1 MATCARLPAQQQ
13 VRCPVAERNLLQRF
27 EQAGPL
33 TWLLAGCAGWALL
46 LWLSALLGLGNAV
59 APTPRI
65 AADGSLPQA
74 KPASPDR
81 IGPLGQYAEAA
92 ARPVFTSDRR
102 PRSFLAT
109 APDGGMT
116 ADAQSQ
122 SLDFILTGV
131 LISPQVR
138 MAFLQPTGGGPSVR
152 VREGASPEGA
162 SGWRLVDVQ
171 ARRATFQ
178 GSSGESSLDLRVFGD
193 DAQVERAI
201 IAGNNTASSKPGAD
215 PTQTPMVRDAISAAN
230 AAVDAADAAARD
242 GADAAPIPMDEAARI
257 QTIRKRIEARRAQ
270 MRNNTSNSP
279 ASTPSSAPAR

>member
-1 MATCARLPAQQQ
+1 MGSCALSRVHRQ
-13 VRCPVAERNLLQRF
+13 VGCPVVERSLLQRF

-46 LWLSALLGLGNAV
+46 LWLGALLGMGNAV
-59 APTPRI
+59 APTARI
-65 AADGSLPQA
+65 AADGTLPQA
-74 KPASPDR
+74 KPATPDR

-109 APDGGMT
+109 APDGGMA

-138 MAFLQPTGGGPSVR
+138 MAFLQPTAGGGPSVR

-162 SGWRLVDVQ
+162 AGWRLIEVQ
-171 ARRATFQ
+171 PRRATFQ
-178 GSSGESSLDLRVFGD
+178 GSGGESSLDLRVFGED
-193 DAQVERAI
+193 GQVEGAV
-201 IAGNNTASSKPGAD
+201 IAGNNGASSK
-215 PTQTPMVRDAISAAN
+215 AAT
-230 AAVDAADAAARD
+230 DAAAAAAGAAQD
-242 GADAAPIPMDEAARI
+242 AADAAPIPMDEAARI
-257 QTIRKRIEARRAQ
+257 QSIRKRIEARREQ
-270 MRNNTSNSP
+270 MRNNSPNSP
-279 ASTPSSAPAR
+279 ASTPSTAPAK

>member
-1 MATCARLPAQQQ
+1 MAICARSPAHRQ
-13 VRCPVAERNLLQRF
+13 VGCPVVERSLLHRF

-46 LWLSALLGLGNAV
+46 LWLSALLGLGSAV

-65 AADGSLPQA
+65 AADGPLPQA

-102 PRSFLAT
+102 PRTFMAT
-109 APDGGMT
+109 APDGGVAT
-116 ADAQSQ
+116 DAQSQ

-138 MAFLQPTGGGPSVR
+138 MAFLQPVGGGQSVR

-162 SGWRLVDVQ
+162 SGWRLVEVQ
-171 ARRATFQ
+171 PRRAVFQ
-178 GSSGESSLDLRVFGD
+178 GSGGESSLDLRVFGD
-193 DAQVERAI
+193 AAQAEKTVMAV
-201 IAGNNTASSKPGAD
+201 NNIASSKA
-215 PTQTPMVRDAISAAN
+215 
-230 AAVDAADAAARD
+230 AADAAAAAAQD
-242 GADAAPIPMDEAARI
+242 AADAAPIPMDEAARI

-270 MRNNTSNSP
+270 LRNNTSDSP
-279 ASTPSSAPAR
+279 ASAPSSAPARQ

>member
-1 MATCARLPAQQQ
+1 
-13 VRCPVAERNLLQRF
+13 VVERSLLHRF

-46 LWLSALLGLGNAV
+46 LWLAALLGLGSAV

-65 AADGSLPQA
+65 AAAGMLPQA

-102 PRSFLAT
+102 PHGFLAT
-109 APDGGMT
+109 APDDG
-116 ADAQSQ
+116 DAAGAQNQ

-138 MAFLQPTGGGPSVR
+138 MAFLQPGGGGQSVR
-152 VREGASPEGA
+152 VREGASPESA
-162 SGWRLVDVQ
+162 PGWRLVEVQ
-171 ARRATFQ
+171 PRRAIFQ
-178 GSSGESSLDLRVFGD
+178 SSGGESSLDLRVFGD
-193 DAQVERAI
+193 DAQVEREV
-201 IAGNNTASSKPGAD
+201 IAGNNTAKA
-215 PTQTPMVRDAISAAN
+215 
-230 AAVDAADAAARD
+230 AADAASAAQD
-242 GADAAPIPMDEAARI
+242 AADTAPIPMDEAARI

-270 MRNNTSNSP
+270 MRNNTSNGP
-279 ASTPSSAPAR
+279 ASTPSPAPARK

>member
-1 MATCARLPAQQQ
+1 MG
-13 VRCPVAERNLLQRF
+13 CPVVERSLLHRF

-46 LWLSALLGLGNAV
+46 LWLAALLGLGNAV

-65 AADGSLPQA
+65 SADGSLPQA

-109 APDGGMT
+109 APDGGVATDM
-116 ADAQSQ
+116 QNQ

-131 LISPQVR
+131 LISPQLR
-138 MAFLQPTGGGPSVR
+138 MAFLQPTGGGQSVR

-162 SGWRLVDVQ
+162 AGWRLIEVQ
-171 ARRATFQ
+171 PRRATFQ
-178 GSSGESSLDLRVFGD
+178 GSGGESSLDLRVFGD
-193 DAQVERAI
+193 DAQVEKAI
-201 IAGNNTASSKPGAD
+201 IAGNNAGASKS
-215 PTQTPMVRDAISAAN
+215 
-230 AAVDAADAAARD
+230 AADAAASAAQD
-242 GADAAPIPMDEAARI
+242 AADAAPIPMDEAARI
-257 QTIRKRIEARRAQ
+257 QTIRRRIEARRAQ

-279 ASTPSSAPAR
+279 ASTPSTAPAR

>member
-1 MATCARLPAQQQ
+1 M
-13 VRCPVAERNLLQRF
+13 VERSLLQRF

-46 LWLSALLGLGNAV
+46 LWLAALLGMGHAV
-59 APTPRI
+59 APAARI
-65 AADGSLPQA
+65 AAEGSLPQA
-74 KPASPDR
+74 KPATPDR

-138 MAFLQPTGGGPSVR
+138 MAFLQPTSGGPSVR

-162 SGWRLVDVQ
+162 AGWRLIEVQ
-171 ARRATFQ
+171 PRRATFQ
-178 GSSGESSLDLRVFGD
+178 GSGGESSLDLRVFGD
-193 DAQVERAI
+193 DGQVEQAV
-201 IAGNNTASSKPGAD
+201 IAGNNTGASKPGAD
-215 PTQTPMVRDAISAAN
+215 PVQTPMIRDAIAAAN
-230 AAVDAADAAARD
+230 AAAQDAADAA
-242 GADAAPIPMDEAARI
+242 PVPMDEAARI
-257 QTIRKRIEARRAQ
+257 QTIRKRIEARREQ
-270 MRNNTSNSP
+270 MRNNSSNSP
-279 ASTPSSAPAR
+279 ASTPSTAPAK